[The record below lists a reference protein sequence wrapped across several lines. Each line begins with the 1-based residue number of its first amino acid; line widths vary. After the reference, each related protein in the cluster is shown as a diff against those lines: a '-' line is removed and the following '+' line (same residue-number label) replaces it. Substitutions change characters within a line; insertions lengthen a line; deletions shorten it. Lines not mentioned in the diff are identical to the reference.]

1 MTNSGDGP
9 SVPRGTRLPR
19 EARRAQLLD
28 AAMAVFVEQG
38 YHAAGMDEIADRA
51 GVSKPVLYQHFPGK
65 FELYLALL
73 EKACGQII
81 GAVRTAL
88 TSTTDNEERVVATM
102 EAYLDYVSAH
112 SGAYRLVFE
121 SDLRQE
127 PHVAAQVQQVETV
140 TAAAIA
146 ELVRDQAGLS
156 DSAARL
162 VSTGVVG
169 MAQTGAR
176 AWLVDGQDI
185 PSREAARLLA
195 DVVWR
200 GIRAFPVVE
209 EGLSAD
215 HAGTAALRSG
225 R

>member
-1 MTNSGDGP
+1 MTNSGGGP
-9 SVPRGTRLPR
+9 AVPRGTRLPR

-65 FELYLALL
+65 FELYVALL
-73 EKACGQII
+73 DTACGQII
-81 GAVRTAL
+81 ESVRTAL
-88 TSTTDNEERVVATM
+88 TSTTDNKERVLATM
-102 EAYLDYVSAH
+102 EAYLDYVSEH

-121 SDLRQE
+121 SDLRQD
-127 PHVAAQVQQVETV
+127 PQVAERVQQVESV
-140 TAAAIA
+140 TSAAIA

-156 DSAARL
+156 DAAARL

-169 MAQTGAR
+169 MAQTAAR
-176 AWLVDGQDI
+176 AWLLEGQPI
-185 PSREAARLLA
+185 HSREAARLLT

-209 EGLSAD
+209 DAASA
-215 HAGTAALRSG
+215 
-225 R
+225 